1 MKQTKFITE
10 GAVLLALYAILLLIS
25 MYVPILGTVVT
36 FALPLPFILLMI
48 RHKLSNVLV
57 VFVAALFVT
66 IIVSQPLNLVKTI
79 MFGLIGI
86 VLGYMYKT
94 RKKPVEILI
103 AGDACILNWFCT
115 YLCCEYKVFST

>member
-10 GAVLLALYAILLLIS
+10 GAALLAIYAILLLIS

-57 VFVAALFVT
+57 IFVAALFC
-66 IIVSQPLNLVKTI
+66 
-79 MFGLIGI
+79 
-86 VLGYMYKT
+86 YY
-94 RKKPVEILI
+94 
-103 AGDACILNWFCT
+103 
-115 YLCCEYKVFST
+115 YCESTAEFSEDNYVWIDRDCFRIYV

>member
-1 MKQTKFITE
+1 MKQARFITE
-10 GAVLLALYAILLLIS
+10 GAALLTIYVMLLFIS

-66 IIVSQPLNLVKTI
+66 IIVSQPMNLVKII

-103 AGDACILNWFCT
+103 AGTLA
-115 YLCCEYKVFST
+115 

>member
-10 GAVLLALYAILLLIS
+10 GAALLAIYAILLLIS

-57 VFVAALFVT
+57 IFVAAL
-66 IIVSQPLNLVKTI
+66 LL
-79 MFGLIGI
+79 L
-86 VLGYMYKT
+86 L
-94 RKKPVEILI
+94 L
-103 AGDACILNWFCT
+103 
-115 YLCCEYKVFST
+115 